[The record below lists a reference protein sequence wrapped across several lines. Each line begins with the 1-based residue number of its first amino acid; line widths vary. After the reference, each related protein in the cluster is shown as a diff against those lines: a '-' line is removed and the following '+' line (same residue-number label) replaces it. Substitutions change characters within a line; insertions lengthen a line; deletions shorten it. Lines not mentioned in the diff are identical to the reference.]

1 MSHLISDLRPLGEG
15 AFVGFS
21 VREKEGGDCST
32 LQKYNHAAG
41 FTCLQLFY
49 SHLSAHLNK
58 KKKSYV
64 LSVLQSQVTVH

>member
-1 MSHLISDLRPLGEG
+1 MSHLKSDLRPLGEG

-21 VREKEGGDCST
+21 VREKEGGGDCST

-49 SHLSAHLNK
+49 SHLSAHLK